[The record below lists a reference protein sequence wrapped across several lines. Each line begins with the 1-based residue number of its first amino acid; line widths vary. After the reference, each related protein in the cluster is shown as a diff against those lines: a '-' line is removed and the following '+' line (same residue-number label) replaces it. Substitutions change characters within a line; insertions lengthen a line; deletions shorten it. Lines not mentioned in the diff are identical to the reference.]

1 MSQSGQQN
9 SHKAAIQGFILLDK
23 PEGVTSRRCVD
34 IVRKVL
40 GGVKAGHS
48 GTLDPFATGLLPVCL
63 GRATRLVEFLRT
75 GEKTYEAVLRLG
87 YRTDTEDWTGQVLE
101 RQPLSPDLDL
111 NLIRKAAVS
120 LLGARDQAPPMFSAR
135 RVNGVRLYKLARKSI
150 EVERKPKRITVSAFD
165 IRSYQPPDIHFCVTC
180 SEGTYVRSLGSDLAK
195 LLGTAGTLHALRR
208 TRIGRFSIDQAVA
221 VDILAQSSSG
231 DIVKHWIQPPL
242 SITSHFPSITLKPD
256 RVERFL
262 KGCQLMPEDVN
273 EPING
278 LGLDNFSNLFDST
291 GVFFAVVGSAGRAED
306 GKSILKT
313 IRLTDIDR

>member
-1 MSQSGQQN
+1 MSQSGQQQ
-9 SHKAAIQGFILLDK
+9 SRKVAIQGFILLDK

-87 YRTDTEDWTGQVLE
+87 YRTDTEDLTGQILE
-101 RQPLSPDLDL
+101 RQPLRPDLDL
-111 NLIRKAAVS
+111 NLIREVAVS
-120 LLGARDQAPPMFSAR
+120 LLGVRDQAAPMYSAR
-135 RVNGVRLYKLARKSI
+135 KVDGVRLYKLARKNI
-150 EVERKPKRITVSAFD
+150 EVERKPKRITISAFD
-165 IRSYQPPDIHFCVTC
+165 IRAYQPPDVHFCVTC
-180 SEGTYVRSLGSDLAK
+180 SEGTYVRSLGGDLAR

-208 TRIGRFSIDQAVA
+208 TRIGRFSVDQAVP
-221 VDILAQSSSG
+221 VDILAQSSSE
-231 DIVKHWIQPPL
+231 DIVKHWIQHPL
-242 SITSHFPSITLKPD
+242 SITSHLPSITLKPD
-256 RVERFL
+256 RMERFL
-262 KGCQLMPEDVN
+262 KGCQLMPDDVN
-273 EPING
+273 EPINAMG
-278 LGLDNFSNLFDST
+278 LNSFSNLFDST
-291 GVFFAVVGSAGRAED
+291 GAFLAVVGFTGRAED